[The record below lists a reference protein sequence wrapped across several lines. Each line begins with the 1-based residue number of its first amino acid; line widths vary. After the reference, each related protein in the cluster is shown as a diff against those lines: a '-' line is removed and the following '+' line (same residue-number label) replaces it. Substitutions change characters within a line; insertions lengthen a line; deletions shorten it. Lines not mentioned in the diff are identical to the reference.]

1 MLDILDTATNTHSL
15 NSDTLGPMSP
25 FIISIS
31 FDKHAISE
39 HEIDMQLKGKALST
53 MQNFLSQFSIM
64 LLLFLH
70 VDLKPK
76 PDVPTKMEVKS
87 VKMTDGKQP
96 TR

>member
-53 MQNFLSQFSIM
+53 MQNFLSQFSLM
-64 LLLFLH
+64 LLPICHFH
-70 VDLKPK
+70 
-76 PDVPTKMEVKS
+76 
-87 VKMTDGKQP
+87 
-96 TR
+96 